1 MNVPYESPQRRPRI
15 EIIPLIDVIFFL
27 LATSLMVSLSM
38 VKNQGVSVRLPVA
51 STGQPQ
57 AASADHSVT
66 VTVVRNGNL
75 YLNKQSMS
83 FEALH
88 QRLQAL
94 YREDPSLRVNLHGDE
109 SANFGDV
116 VKALDEMR
124 KLGIERVAM
133 QTTGADSPARSPK

>member
-1 MNVPYESPQRRPRI
+1 MKIPYESPQRRPRI
-15 EIIPLIDVIFFL
+15 EIVPLIDVIFFL

-38 VKNQGVSVRLPVA
+38 VKNQGVSVRLPKA
-51 STGQPQ
+51 APGQSEP
-57 AASADHSVT
+57 AGADHSVT
-66 VTVVRNGNL
+66 VTVTRNGTV
-75 YLNKQSMS
+75 YLNKQAMS
-83 FEALH
+83 FEALR

-94 YREDPSLRVNLHGDE
+94 YQEDPSLRVNLHGDE

-133 QTTGADSPARSPK
+133 QTTGAESSSQPQR

>member
-1 MNVPYESPQRRPRI
+1 MKIPYESPQRRPRI
-15 EIIPLIDVIFFL
+15 EIVPLIDVIFFL

-38 VKNQGVSVRLPVA
+38 VKNQGVSVRLPKA
-51 STGQPQ
+51 ATGQAQ
-57 AASADHSVT
+57 AAGADHSVT
-66 VTVVRNGNL
+66 VTVTRNGTL
-75 YLNKQSMS
+75 YLNKQAMS
-83 FEALH
+83 FDALR

-133 QTTGADSPARSPK
+133 QTTGAER